1 MIDKILHK
9 IYDFI
14 LSLDKS
20 YGVKKFTQKET
31 AYIQEKLLIN
41 LIRKSKN
48 TLFGKNHNFNK
59 IKNYQDF
66 KFRVPIRDYEKLK
79 SYIEKIR
86 KGEK

>member
-31 AYIQEKLLIN
+31 AYIQEKH
-41 LIRKSKN
+41 RYS
-48 TLFGKNHNFNK
+48 
-59 IKNYQDF
+59 QCEMQ
-66 KFRVPIRDYEKLK
+66 R
-79 SYIEKIR
+79 
-86 KGEK
+86 

>member
-20 YGVKKFTQKET
+20 YGVKKFTQKKT
-31 AYIQEKLLIN
+31 LHIQEKLLIN

-48 TLFGKNHNFNK
+48 TLFGKNHDFHK

-66 KFRVPIRDYEKLK
+66 KSRVPIRDYEKFK
-79 SYIEKIR
+79 NYIE
-86 KGEK
+86 